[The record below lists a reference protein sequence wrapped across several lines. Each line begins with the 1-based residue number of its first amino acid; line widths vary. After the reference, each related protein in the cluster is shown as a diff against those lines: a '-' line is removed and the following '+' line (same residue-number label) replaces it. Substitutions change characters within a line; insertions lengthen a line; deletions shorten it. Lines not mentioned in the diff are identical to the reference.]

1 MIHPAEFAT
10 PSASVRTLEGQVW
23 RRTEIGDDFDHER
36 GRELFELYKP
46 AAVQQFGV
54 TIEALRAATQW
65 AAERARFEAGAG
77 AANQQE
83 AAPAPAA
90 QLATRDPYS
99 APGIPYERGS
109 VPDEMTVY
117 ANWRP
122 DGPARPERGLTS
134 KQQAYRDARGR
145 FASGR

>member
-1 MIHPAEFAT
+1 MFSFGSPGRPALA
-10 PSASVRTLEGQVW
+10 RTDE
-23 RRTEIGDDFDHER
+23 
-36 GRELFELYKP
+36 
-46 AAVQQFGV
+46 QFGV

-134 KQQAYRDARGR
+134 KQQAYRDARGPNHPG
-145 FASGR
+145 SGLSRRPTPGVGGPDGT